1 MQSCQN
7 TLQSK
12 LLQNASVNVCQKTN
26 VIALT
31 VEVITLSFV
40 SFVRKMHK
48 LKHIQK
54 PTTQPQI
61 HGLFYIFTQLCSICH
76 PVTKMEKSLKGFQL
90 VKLHCM
96 ADFSSIF
103 IASIWEFPLNAINSC
118 YIKTD
123 DFMDIFE
130 SQSNQSLSHWFC
142 KSKITQVFFP

>member
-1 MQSCQN
+1 MYLHNAVMLEYNQSRYKM
-7 TLQSK
+7 LQ
-12 LLQNASVNVCQKTN
+12 LMFARETN
-26 VIALT
+26 VIVLT

-40 SFVRKMHK
+40 HKMHK

-54 PTTQPQI
+54 PTTQLQI
-61 HGLFYIFTQLCSICH
+61 HVLFYIFTQLCSICC
-76 PVTKMEKSLKGFQL
+76 PVTKTGKSLKGFQL
-90 VKLHCM
+90 AKLHHM

-130 SQSNQSLSHWFC
+130 SQSN
-142 KSKITQVFFP
+142 